1 MPQRSKQN
9 QSLTG
14 SVPDPLQIASSNATL
29 NTFLGGR
36 THSWMTRGSSIVT
49 NPRPA
54 APVAPSNSRKR
65 NKKRKASDTAPPT
78 QNDNDVERDNILP
91 VQSPEQPP
99 GTRETTRAPTVLP
112 SPALTDAPSP
122 NGSNQVDSANPDS
135 SAHVETVGPGWPV
148 SNSNMRQG
156 DLTHVAT
163 NPNQLNNAPAAFAQA
178 ESSFPQQARNA
189 EIATSSTVANPT
201 TATQPLQRS
210 NVWFGAGN
218 VQHSSA
224 EPSRPNPRVR
234 SRPSVDS
241 EPSEHRD
248 KRPRVQGRSSPE
260 LTFNQKL
267 CRDWFKSIERRVEY
281 VSRAGLLNDNV
292 EKPRYRI
299 LGEACQNEDFFY
311 VALHQALCA
320 WTLNK
325 EPVHHLFDGLMA
337 PNTLDRAFEIIQ
349 TIVRRNDNMSA
360 VHLQWFANFP
370 TSIAEFSRVFPHTT
384 SAAEISAFLIQMIQ
398 HWQALLQSVQARK
411 YPLLAYEMIHVLQC
425 RPRGLQCM
433 LFTMSRRTLSVNDG
447 PAAHAMNEIYEQDRL
462 DEITYEA
469 RGERHEAL
477 RVRREAV
484 AMRYRQVILASQP
497 RIPPNTISSPV
508 VGQNSP
514 VLEQNWQQP
523 AARSPLATT
532 ASSHAANTTA
542 PPVSLPNFD
551 VLAARVSTGGPGA
564 TSPMP
569 INQALPQGSR
579 SLQGAR
585 RPNHLHIQTETQA
598 VPPIPAPSNQSPLAQ
613 IHPLPRSSSA
623 GSPVMLQQTRALQ
636 SNGQVRTPVLPSS
649 NLLPQRR
656 ASSFAFPPPTFP
668 SPGFPSAH
676 GTNAHSPPMH
686 PHSPGFQQVRGQAQ
700 MTYPH
705 HAQAVQSP
713 RHLPIYPPTSP
724 PRSASASENLN
735 YAAQM
740 TAPPAVPYQVP
751 VTANNSRQ
759 PVPPVQHMSETE
771 YPPSPYGQ
779 ESLRVGLHQIDVRS
793 PRRVPS
799 HPGKDRFYQF
809 VKQLVYEP
817 MHLEPSIGLR
827 SLPFTVPEDYIRRL
841 TKKNEGT
848 GFPFC
853 YYAEGS
859 YRYRLRMCMQPE
871 TQPAPTESD
880 WVITATSWPSH
891 IFFQLNKKHLE
902 IRRKQHFNKDQP
914 LELTDF
920 LHEGDNFLR
929 FSYPPGNQNMTP
941 GYRYFMAIEIV
952 ETISHDAV
960 CNVVRSIRR
969 FPPGETMAKI
979 QRRLRPSDSDDI
991 IIEDETLSISL
1002 ADPFSATR
1010 FLEPVR
1016 GLQCK
1021 HLECFDLE
1029 TWLHTR
1035 PSKPPQKGGG
1045 PQQKG
1050 DEPSMVDVWKCPIC
1064 SLDARPVSLW
1074 IDEYFSG
1081 VRQSLVSNGDMQTKS
1096 ITVTANGRWAP
1107 VLDADDTDD
1116 DSTPAPR
1123 PRNTVNGN
1131 AGKQPSTSAVSVV
1144 PDVIEILDD
1153 DD

>member
-9 QSLTG
+9 QSKTV

-99 GTRETTRAPTVLP
+99 GTRGTTRAPTVLP

-135 SAHVETVGPGWPV
+135 SAHVETAGPGWPV

-163 NPNQLNNAPAAFAQA
+163 NPNQLNNAQAAFAQA
-178 ESSFPQQARNA
+178 ESSFPRQARNA
-189 EIATSSTVANPT
+189 EIATSSAAANPT
-201 TATQPLQRS
+201 TAAQPLQRS

-224 EPSRPNPRVR
+224 EPSRLNPRVR

-281 VSRAGLLNDNV
+281 VSHAGLLNDNV

-360 VHLQWFANFP
+360 VHLQW
-370 TSIAEFSRVFPHTT
+370 
-384 SAAEISAFLIQMIQ
+384 
-398 HWQALLQSVQARK
+398 
-411 YPLLAYEMIHVLQC
+411 
-425 RPRGLQCM
+425 
-433 LFTMSRRTLSVNDG
+433 TLSVNDG

-469 RGERHEAL
+469 RGERHETL
-477 RVRREAV
+477 RIRREAV

-497 RIPPNTISSPV
+497 KIPPNTISSPV
-508 VGQNSP
+508 VSQNSP
-514 VLEQNWQQP
+514 MIEQNWQQP

-532 ASSHAANTTA
+532 VSSHAANTTA

-551 VLAARVSTGGPGA
+551 ALAARVSTGGPGA

-598 VPPIPAPSNQSPLAQ
+598 VPPLPAPSNQSPLAQ

-636 SNGQVRTPVLPSS
+636 SNGQVRTPVLPPN

-656 ASSFAFPPPTFP
+656 ASSFAFPPPAFP

-686 PHSPGFQQVRGQAQ
+686 PHSPGFQQVRGLAQ

-705 HAQAVQSP
+705 HTQAVQSP
-713 RHLPIYPPTSP
+713 RHLPVYPPTSP
-724 PRSASASENLN
+724 PRGASASENLN

-751 VTANNSRQ
+751 VTANSSRQ
-759 PVPPVQHMSETE
+759 PVPPVQHMPEAE
-771 YPPSPYGQ
+771 YPPNPYGQ
-779 ESLRVGLHQIDVRS
+779 ESLRLGLHQIDVRS

-817 MHLEPSIGLR
+817 IHLEPSIGLR

-848 GFPFC
+848 GLPFC
-853 YYAEGS
+853 YYSEGS

-880 WVITATSWPSH
+880 WVVTATSWPSH

-920 LHEGDNFLR
+920 LHEGENFLR

-960 CNVVRSIRR
+960 CNIVRSIRR

-1002 ADPFSATR
+1002 ADPFTATR
-1010 FLEPVR
+1010 FVEPVR

-1029 TWLHTR
+1029 TWLRTR

-1064 SLDARPVSLW
+1064 SLDARPGSLW

-1081 VRQSLVSNGDMQTKS
+1081 VRQSLVSNCDMQTKS

-1131 AGKQPSTSAVSVV
+1131 AGKQSSTSAVSAV

-1153 DD
+1153 DDD